1 MFARRLMAVHPFET
15 IRDQDIQVAM
25 ANSNG
30 VRHPLFIP
38 GELKGPGREELSVL
52 CCVSLPRPLMECA
65 VMPCA
70 SPSSESSFDLLV
82 KKQISRLEQP
92 GLQCVDLVY
101 DEMIR
106 MVSPPTHIA
115 YTQSSH

>member
-1 MFARRLMAVHPFET
+1 MAVHPFET

-38 GELKGPGREELSVL
+38 
-52 CCVSLPRPLMECA
+52 
-65 VMPCA
+65 
-70 SPSSESSFDLLV
+70 ESSFDLLV

-106 MVSPPTHIA
+106 MVSECSPSLVLPLTICCA
-115 YTQSSH
+115 VSTSGRR

>member
-1 MFARRLMAVHPFET
+1 MNPFDT
-15 IRDQDIQVAM
+15 LNDQDILTAM

-38 GELKGPGREELSVL
+38 GES
-52 CCVSLPRPLMECA
+52 SPLYYLILMI
-65 VMPCA
+65 P
-70 SPSSESSFDLLV
+70 ESSFDLLV
-82 KKQISRLEQP
+82 RKQISRLEQP

-106 MVSPPTHIA
+106 MVSSNFWESRILVIIL
-115 YTQSSH
+115 

>member
-1 MFARRLMAVHPFET
+1 MAVHPFET

-38 GELKGPGREELSVL
+38 GSQTKTDINIHHELIVCVCVCMYVCGLRASLL
-52 CCVSLPRPLMECA
+52 C
-65 VMPCA
+65 
-70 SPSSESSFDLLV
+70 SSESSFDLLV
-82 KKQISRLEQP
+82 RKQISRLEQP

-106 MVSPPTHIA
+106 MVNKYIVFLVLHP
-115 YTQSSH
+115 

>member
-1 MFARRLMAVHPFET
+1 MNPFD
-15 IRDQDIQVAM
+15 ILQDQDIQTAM

-38 GELKGPGREELSVL
+38 GIEFPSLSL
-52 CCVSLPRPLMECA
+52 YSL
-65 VMPCA
+65 
-70 SPSSESSFDLLV
+70 ESSFDLLV

-106 MVSPPTHIA
+106 MVNSFGGLI
-115 YTQSSH
+115 SHSQCLQVDVSELSRYPVLRDR

>member
-1 MFARRLMAVHPFET
+1 MAVNPFDT
-15 IRDQDIQVAM
+15 LQDQDIQTAM

-38 GELKGPGREELSVL
+38 GLGESHLLSL
-52 CCVSLPRPLMECA
+52 YIL
-65 VMPCA
+65 
-70 SPSSESSFDLLV
+70 ESSFDLLV
-82 KKQISRLEQP
+82 RKQISRLEQP

-106 MVSPPTHIA
+106 MVVLSSPFLIF
-115 YTQSSH
+115 